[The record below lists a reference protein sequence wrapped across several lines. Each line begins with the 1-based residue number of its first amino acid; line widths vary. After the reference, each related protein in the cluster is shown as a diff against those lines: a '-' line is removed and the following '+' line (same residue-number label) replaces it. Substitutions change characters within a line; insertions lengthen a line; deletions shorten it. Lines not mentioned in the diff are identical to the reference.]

1 MTKKPVIGILAEVD
15 GELLTKVKNTY
26 IKAIEAAGGIP
37 LVFPYVENGDTLELM
52 ISACDGIFFTGGADI
67 SPKRYGEEIKPAC
80 GEIQKNRDALE
91 FEAFGKAFALKKPI
105 LAICRG
111 AQLVNVALGGTLY
124 QDIPSELA
132 TDISHRQ
139 SASELE
145 FSHSVNI
152 NKNTPLAALLGA
164 ERIQAN
170 SFHHQALKRLGEGL
184 CVMATAD
191 DGVVEA
197 VYYSGAQYI
206 RAYQWHP
213 ERLCQKDAYNR
224 KIFDDFIEACLK

>member
-1 MTKKPVIGILAEVD
+1 MLHR
-15 GELLTKVKNTY
+15 
-26 IKAIEAAGGIP
+26 
-37 LVFPYVENGDTLELM
+37 F
-52 ISACDGIFFTGGADI
+52 
-67 SPKRYGEEIKPAC
+67 
-80 GEIQKNRDALE
+80 
-91 FEAFGKAFALKKPI
+91 
-105 LAICRG
+105 
-111 AQLVNVALGGTLY
+111 
-124 QDIPSELA
+124 A

-152 NKNTPLAALLGA
+152 NKNTPLAELLGA
-164 ERIQAN
+164 ERIRAN

-213 ERLCQKDAYNR
+213 ERLFSIDTENKMLFTTFVTLE
-224 KIFDDFIEACLK
+224 I